1 MVKQFLI
8 TTLLAFN
15 AIIVFPTMGQSL
27 TDREAIIQTLAGK
40 NIDGKF
46 AWRPTDRAL
55 KKLAVEIILDNDT
68 EITED
73 GLCLVSNILTGD
85 EYDDINDSIFV
96 NSLVSKIEPSR
107 LINNCGMVRSHFNR
121 RLYNTISLKKLK
133 TLTNAEEVLKW
144 QSWTPYYL
152 CYLGFTEV
160 EASIIFLKKNITAV
174 NQLHYSL
181 NKEYHRFDTLDLN
194 ICLSRLGKYS
204 DSLVIQQIDQR
215 SHAGYSR
222 HYMSYIQ
229 LLSKVRTIQSFQKLG
244 ELLVSDLNYINSEE
258 RTHIKQA
265 VLSSFLVYV
274 KNFPDKSSKF
284 HETSDMWTFVKFS
297 KVWGKDYSTD
307 EYMEMAQK
315 WYIENKDNLVLDM
328 DKY

>member
-27 TDREAIIQTLAGK
+27 TDREAIIQILADK

-46 AWRPTDRAL
+46 IWRPSDSQL
-55 KKLAVEIILDNDT
+55 KKLAIEIITKQDT
-68 EITED
+68 EISVK
-73 GLCLVSNILTGD
+73 GLCRIITVLTKE
-85 EYDDINDSIFV
+85 EYDDNNDSIFL
-96 NSLVSKIEPSR
+96 NTLISKIDPNQF
-107 LINNCGMVRSHFNR
+107 INTCGMIGNHFNL

-133 TLTNAEEVLKW
+133 TLTQADEVLKW

-204 DSLVIQQIDQR
+204 DSLVIQQIDQQSR
-215 SHAGYSR
+215 AGYSR
-222 HYMSYIQ
+222 DYIGFIK
-229 LLSKVRTIQSFQKLG
+229 SMAKVRTMQSFQKIG
-244 ELLVSDLNYINSEE
+244 ELLISDLYEIHFEE
-258 RTHIKQA
+258 RKFIKQTA
-265 VLSSFLVYV
+265 LAAFLVYV
-274 KNFPDKSSKF
+274 KNFPDRSLKIQ
-284 HETSDMWTFVKFS
+284 ETINQWTFVQFS
-297 KVWGKDYSTD
+297 KAEGKDYDTD
-307 EYMEMAQK
+307 EYMENAKK
-315 WYIENKDNLVLDM
+315 WYIENKENLLLDM

>member
-1 MVKQFLI
+1 M
-8 TTLLAFN
+8 AFN

-96 NSLVSKIEPSR
+96 NTLVSKIEPSR
-107 LINNCGMVRSHFNR
+107 LINNCGMVRSHFSR
-121 RLYNTISLKKLK
+121 RLYNTFSLKKLK
-133 TLTNAEEVLKW
+133 TLTHAEEVLKW
-144 QSWTPYYL
+144 QSWTHYL
-152 CYLGFTEV
+152 SYLGFTEV
-160 EASIIFLKKNITAV
+160 EAQLFSKENITAI

-194 ICLSRLGKYS
+194 ICLSPGWGKYS

-215 SHAGYSR
+215 SRAGYSR
-222 HYMSYIQ
+222 DYIGFIK
-229 LLSKVRTIQSFQKLG
+229 SMAKVRTIKSFQKLG

-258 RTHIKQA
+258 RNTSNKRCCLHLLPMLK
-265 VLSSFLVYV
+265 
-274 KNFPDKSSKF
+274 FPR
-284 HETSDMWTFVKFS
+284 
-297 KVWGKDYSTD
+297 
-307 EYMEMAQK
+307 
-315 WYIENKDNLVLDM
+315 
-328 DKY
+328 